1 MRFSARSVFL
11 FAIVLFSSQL
21 AVSESSDDVLIGW
34 TEGSREDGL
43 PVKETV
49 LRWMESVVEDR
60 CDLAL
65 GVLQDGVRENG
76 FREFN
81 AAGRE
86 LGAVFLITARCDV
99 EGSAVML
106 GIDPVQI
113 YEDTALIRD
122 MEHFSRPA
130 ESVRFDAELLEDPSE
145 VPGFISFFGYFTAA
159 GVKYA
164 RGNYRAALEEV
175 GRSLEYL
182 EEVPPETA
190 ATAYIMSAM
199 IRMAMQDYPGAID
212 DLDGALELNPLSVR
226 GHMAKGQLSYY
237 GSGNVRDAMASY
249 SRAIEVDSSY
259 YKPYLLRA
267 DLLVQQGRS
276 EEALQDYVRALQ
288 LYPGDALTHFT
299 VGIIRYQREEYDSGM
314 EHFSS
319 AIRLDSSMVDA
330 YYGRGLCA
338 MESGDSE
345 QAIEDM
351 EAVLA
356 LSSDPAKRNVA
367 RQQLELLR
375 D

>member
-1 MRFSARSVFL
+1 MPFSKRSIL
-11 FAIVLFSSQL
+11 PLALVLSSSQL
-21 AVSESSDDVLIGW
+21 AFSQSGNHVLVGW
-34 TEGSREDGL
+34 TEGSHQGGF

-49 LRWMESVVEDR
+49 LLWMESVVEEQ
-60 CDLAL
+60 CGLAL
-65 GVLQDGVRENG
+65 GVLEDELGENG
-76 FREFN
+76 FRDFN

-86 LGAVFLITARCDV
+86 LGAVFLITAECDV
-99 EGSAVML
+99 EGSTVML
-106 GIDPVQI
+106 KIDPVQI
-113 YEDTALIRD
+113 YEDTSLIRD

-130 ESVRFDAELLEDPSE
+130 EGVSFDAQLLESPSE
-145 VPGFISFFGYFTAA
+145 APGFIGFFGYFTAA
-159 GVKYA
+159 GVWYA
-164 RGNYRAALEEV
+164 RGDYRAALREV
-175 GRSLEYL
+175 GKSLEYVG
-182 EEVPPETA
+182 EVPPETA
-190 ATAYIMSAM
+190 ATGYIMSAM
-199 IRMAMQDYPGAID
+199 IRMALQDYPGAIN
-212 DLDGALELNPLSVR
+212 DLDVAIELNPLSVR
-226 GHMAKGQLSYY
+226 AHMSKGQLSYY
-237 GSGNVRDAMASY
+237 GSGDIQNAMASY

-267 DLLVQQGRS
+267 DLLAQQGRY
-276 EEALQDYVRALQ
+276 EEALRDYTRALE

-299 VGIIRYQREEYDSGM
+299 VGIISYQRGEYELGM